1 MWISRRKYRNILNT
15 IKFHRQ
21 LSVEAYRDFIRR
33 SEIELHRGNYEMA
46 AHLVDCAYE
55 SRGEALELKY
65 IYDMIRHE
73 IEGA

>member
-1 MWISRRKYRNILNT
+1 MWISKRKYRNILTT
-15 IKFHRQ
+15 IKFYRQ

-33 SEIELHRGNYEMA
+33 SDIELHRGNYEESA
-46 AHLVDCAYE
+46 NLVDIACE
-55 SRGEALELKY
+55 CRGEAVRLKE